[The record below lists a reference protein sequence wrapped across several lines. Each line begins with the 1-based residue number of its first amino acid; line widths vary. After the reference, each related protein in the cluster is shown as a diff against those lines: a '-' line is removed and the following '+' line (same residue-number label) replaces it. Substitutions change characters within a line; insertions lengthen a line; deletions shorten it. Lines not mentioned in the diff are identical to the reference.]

1 VAESDAELVGRALS
15 GSEQAARA
23 LVGRHQRPVF
33 NLIVRMVRD
42 PALAEDLAQETFV
55 KVFTRLASYDA
66 GYKFASWILKIA
78 HNTTIDHLRQ
88 ARPRTASLDSADDST
103 EAGPYDSTTP
113 SPLALVERKELADV
127 LDTAIDRLRPEYRQV
142 VILRYQEELSYEEI
156 AGTLALPLG
165 TVKSYL
171 HRARSELAETVTAA
185 GWGRAV
191 QHAAGNCRR
200 TLQEG
205 HEQAPGR
212 GRA

>member
-1 VAESDAELVGRALS
+1 MAESDAELVGRALS
-15 GSEQAARA
+15 GSEQAARE

-55 KVFTRLASYDA
+55 KVFTRLASYDP

-78 HNTTIDHLRQ
+78 QNTTIDHLRQ
-88 ARPRTASLDSADDST
+88 ARPRTASLDSTDDST
-103 EAGPYDSTTP
+103 EAAPCDSTTP

-127 LDTAIDRLRPEYRQV
+127 LDVAIDRLRPEYRQV

-156 AGTLALPLG
+156 AETLALPLG

-171 HRARSELAETVTAA
+171 HRARSELAEMMTAA
-185 GWGRAV
+185 GWGRVA
-191 QHAAGNCRR
+191 
-200 TLQEG
+200 T
-205 HEQAPGR
+205 R
-212 GRA
+212 GRELP